1 MIALCA
7 LSVLFAVASVVLVF
21 ASSVMIVLGDHHR
34 VASDKTT
41 GARPTGF
48 NRRIIDV
55 LCCRAFQ
62 GAGTP
67 RIPAVEAGRNIALIT
82 VDRSAWRTDAGF
94 RHLREL
100 SEERESRDDLSARW
114 PSSRHQIG
122 ARVSRSRIRL
132 AI

>member
-1 MIALCA
+1 MIALIA
-7 LSVLFAVASVVLVF
+7 LRVLFAIAIFVVVF
-21 ASSVMIVLGDHHR
+21 ASSVMILVGDNPR

-48 NRRIIDV
+48 NRRHFDV

-62 GAGTP
+62 GAGTLWT
-67 RIPAVEAGRNIALIT
+67 PAVEASPNTASIT
-82 VDRSAWRTDAGF
+82 AHRSASRTDAGF
-94 RHLREL
+94 RHIRVL
-100 SEERESRDDLSARW
+100 SEERALRDDLLARW

-122 ARVSRSRIRL
+122 ARVSRSRICI

>member
-1 MIALCA
+1 MIALIA
-7 LSVLFAVASVVLVF
+7 LRVLFAVAIFVVVF
-21 ASSVMIVLGDHHR
+21 ASSVMILLRDHPR
-34 VASDKTT
+34 VASEKTT

-48 NRRIIDV
+48 NRAIIDV

-67 RIPAVEAGRNIALIT
+67 WISAVETGRNTASIT
-82 VDRSAWRTDAGF
+82 ADRSAWRTDAGF
-94 RHLREL
+94 RHLSAL
-100 SEERESRDDLSARW
+100 SEERDSRDDLSARW

-122 ARVSRSRIRL
+122 ARVSRSRIRI